1 MLCFA
6 YGSNLDAPD
15 LDRFCREHGF
25 APGCIRAVGTA
36 LLPDVELAF
45 TCHSPRRRG
54 GVLDLRERPGQA
66 VHGALLDANEEGWR
80 ALDRKEGAGPGGHG
94 GYARHTRLALTRDG
108 DALPVIVYEVAD
120 AHRQPFVA
128 PHDDYLRVV
137 ARGLAAHALDDA
149 MLHAAARDA
158 AHALPTLPVFVYGTL
173 LAGEHN
179 HGVIAAGDI
188 VDTRP
193 ATIAGRLFDSG
204 DGYPAIQRAP
214 AGEGARV
221 RGELV
226 SLARLPRAMAGLDR
240 LEGFAGFDAP
250 GNLYERRLVEV
261 DAGTGETVLAWTY
274 VASAPKLCATP
285 IDSGCWRTHRRTVP
299 ERVPGRRSDLP

>member
-25 APGCIRAVGTA
+25 APGCIRSVGTA

-45 TCHSPRRRG
+45 TRHSPRRGG

-80 ALDRKEGAGPGGHG
+80 ALDLKEGAGPGGHG
-94 GYARHTRLALTRDG
+94 GYARRERLALTRDG
-108 DALPVIVYEVAD
+108 NAVPVIVYEVED
-120 AHRQPFVA
+120 AHRRAFVA
-128 PHDDYLRVV
+128 PHEDYVDVV

-149 MLHAAARDA
+149 MLRAAARNA

-188 VDTRP
+188 VETRA

-204 DGYPAIQRAP
+204 DGYPAIRLAP
-214 AGEGARV
+214 ATDGARV
-221 RGELV
+221 QGELV
-226 SLARLPRAMAGLDR
+226 RLAGLPQAMAGLDR
-240 LEGFAGFDAP
+240 LEGFAGFGAP
-250 GNLYERRLVEV
+250 GNLYERRVVEV
-261 DAGTGETVLAWTY
+261 DAGSGVPVLAWTY
-274 VASAPKLCATP
+274 VASAPDLCATP
-285 IDSGCWRTHRRTVP
+285 IESGCWRTHRRTLP
-299 ERVPGRRSDLP
+299 ARLPGRRSEAG